1 MAKSRRVLS
10 ILFHSQKD
18 VRNHY
23 PTNFLLFE
31 IFERQRRNGIF
42 AKGQL
47 ISKCLFG
54 VIVWT
59 KKPTKFF
66 PGFVP

>member
-18 VRNHY
+18 MPNHY

-31 IFERQRRNGIF
+31 MFERQRRNGIL
-42 AKGQL
+42 AKK
-47 ISKCLFG
+47 S
-54 VIVWT
+54 VM
-59 KKPTKFF
+59 
-66 PGFVP
+66 GFEQKVLK